1 MGDLENLEALK
12 RLLEHKEEEEKKGQ
26 LEKEKKFLADAT
38 KAFLGTDTPV
48 SGIQAYDPEQMM
60 SFLSL
65 PTSEVQ
71 ERMGGEWAAME
82 KMAFEAFTYTMR
94 QKIQKSTSLLDWK
107 G

>member
-1 MGDLENLEALK
+1 MSDLENLEALK

-26 LEKEKKFLADAT
+26 LEKEKKFIADAT
-38 KAFLGTDTPV
+38 RAFLGDTPTT
-48 SGIQAYDPEQMM
+48 GIQAYDPEQMM
-60 SFLSL
+60 AFLSL

-71 ERMGGEWAAME
+71 ERMGGDWATME